1 MARTLASILLVAACS
16 GVAAGDKAG
25 VTRDWSAHP
34 AIVELDDADEI
45 YALSDPHGGA
55 KELAALLAANHLA
68 SGTEW
73 KGGTAILVVA
83 GDLIDKGPDSLG
95 VIDLLRALEPT
106 ARAKGGR
113 VIVTMGNHE
122 AEFLAD
128 PLNKKASSA
137 GEDANGIDG
146 ELAAKKIAPADLA
159 RGTDADGRGRWL
171 IELPFG
177 VRIKKWFFAHGGN
190 TNGDSIAALGKRLQ
204 TSVDKHGFGDKDITG
219 KNSILEAQGWYGNL
233 DKDDTGHKYAEALG
247 VKHIVFGHDPGAFG
261 EHGHVLASKDGSL
274 VKLDVAMGLHDKR
287 AVAGGLLLHIV
298 TKGHD
303 RAEILDA
310 TGKAQPLL

>member
-1 MARTLASILLVAACS
+1 VA
-16 GVAAGDKAG
+16 
-25 VTRDWSAHP
+25 RDWSAHP

-95 VIDLLRALEPT
+95 VIDLLRALEPK

-128 PLNKKASSA
+128 PQNKKASST

-146 ELAAKKIAPADLA
+146 ELATKHIAPADLA
-159 RGTDADGRGRWL
+159 RGADADGRGRWL
-171 IELPFG
+171 IELPFA

-190 TNGDSIAALGKRLQ
+190 TGGESIAALGKRLQ
-204 TSVDKHGFGDKDITG
+204 ASVDKNGFGDKDITG
-219 KNSILEAQGWYGNL
+219 KTSILEAQGWYGNQ
-233 DKDDTGHKYAEALG
+233 DKDDTGRRYADALG

-287 AVAGGLLLHIV
+287 AVARGLLLHIV
-298 TKGHD
+298 TKGND
-303 RAEILDA
+303 TAEILDA

>member
-1 MARTLASILLVAACS
+1 MTRTLASILILAACS
-16 GVAAGDKAG
+16 GVAAGDKTT

-34 AIVELDDADEI
+34 AIVEVDDADEI

-55 KELAALLAANHLA
+55 KELAALLAANHLIA
-68 SGTEW
+68 GTDW

-95 VIDLLRALEPT
+95 VIDLLRALEPK
-106 ARAKGGR
+106 AKAKGGR

-128 PLNKKASSA
+128 PQNKKATST
-137 GEDANGIDG
+137 GDDAEGIDG
-146 ELAAKKIAPADLA
+146 QLAAKKIAPADVA
-159 RGTDADGRGRWL
+159 RGADADGRGRWL
-171 IELPFG
+171 IDLPLG

-204 TSVDKHGFGDKDITG
+204 SSIDKNGFGDKDITG
-219 KNSILEAQGWYGNL
+219 KSSILEAQEWYGNQ
-233 DKDDTGHKYAEALG
+233 DKDNTGHAYADALG

-261 EHGHVLASKDGSL
+261 EHGHILASKDGSL
-274 VKLDVAMGLHDKR
+274 VKLDVAMGLHAKKS
-287 AVAGGLLLHIV
+287 VAGGLLLHIK
-298 TKGHD
+298 TKGND
-303 RAEILDA
+303 SAEILDA
-310 TGKAQPLL
+310 SGKAQPLL